1 MHRLADAK
9 INDESDEKQEDLV
22 NVLLKYQG
30 NGTEIPCTIE
40 NVKAVILVSVSSFCF
55 FPSFWYVFLRN
66 LIYLL
71 ALYFSK
77 YEIEIQF
84 EEHLF
89 NVLIWLSLFL
99 FTIR

>member
-22 NVLLKYQG
+22 NVLLKYKD
-30 NGTEIPCTIE
+30 NGTEIPFTIE
-40 NVKAVILVSVSSFCF
+40 NVKDVILVSVSSFCF
-55 FPSFWYVFLRN
+55 FPFFWYVFLRN

-77 YEIEIQF
+77 YEIEIQS

-99 FTIR
+99 FTIP